1 MIGARLCVAVALL
14 GFASSVGT
22 PGTARAQSNST
33 VAAEQS
39 CIEASQQGNN
49 AAAVTACAQVMAV
62 DPNNTIAAPVLCG
75 AYTALANYNAA
86 VTSCT
91 QALKLNPEAEGAYV
105 DRCNAYSN
113 LGNFSG
119 ALADCQQAIA
129 LNPKDAT
136 PYVNL
141 GNTYVKQNNYAGG
154 VAEYNQA
161 IAIDPN
167 SAMALAD
174 RGLANAALGNKAA
187 ALADF
192 QAALKIDPS
201 SPPAL
206 AGMKLLG
213 VAPGTGSA
221 AASVPAPAPASGSDI
236 SVCNGFSVRI
246 YVALAF
252 PTTQGNFTAAGW
264 WSVDPNQCTAPDFA
278 FQGATLYYA
287 ADSDNFSQ
295 GGKTVQ
301 EHWGGTTNLYVS
313 SLKFNYTNAQTD
325 RSGAHGEMFSSVQLK
340 PQLQTVPVTITF
352 RFVPG
357 NTDIDIEAKK

>member
-1 MIGARLCVAVALL
+1 MIGARLCIAVALL
-14 GFASSVGT
+14 GFASWVGT

-39 CIEASQQGNN
+39 CIEAAQQGNN
-49 AAAVTACAQVMAV
+49 AAAVSACTQVLAA
-62 DPNNTIAAPVLCG
+62 DPKNTIAAPVLCG
-75 AYTALANYNAA
+75 AYAELGNYNAA

-91 QALKLNPEAEGAYV
+91 QALTLNPQAEIAYL
-105 DRCNAYSN
+105 DRCNAYIN
-113 LGNFSG
+113 LGNLSS

-129 LNPKDAT
+129 LNPKDAN

-141 GNTYVKQNNYAGG
+141 GNIYLKQNNYAGS

-161 IAIDPN
+161 IAIDPT
-167 SAMALAD
+167 SATAIAN
-174 RGLANAALGNKAA
+174 RGLANGALGNKAA

-201 SPPAL
+201 SQPAL

-213 VAPGTGSA
+213 VAPGSGSA
-221 AASVPAPAPASGSDI
+221 AASAPVPASGSEI

-252 PTTQGNFTAAGW
+252 PIQGNFTAAGW

-295 GGKTVQ
+295 GGKTGQ
-301 EHWGGTTNLYVS
+301 DHWGGTTNLFVS
-313 SLKFNYTNAQTD
+313 SLKFNYADAQTD
-325 RSGAHGEMFSSVQLK
+325 RSGAHGEMFSSVQLS
-340 PQLQTVPVTITF
+340 PQLQNTPVTITF
-352 RFVPG
+352 HFVPG
-357 NTDIDIEAKK
+357 NTNVDIEAKK